1 MNVEVHFG
9 IKDTKVKVTK
19 SEITPLQTA
28 RLTEPSPRAMDKQ
41 LLRDAA
47 SLHIIAKFL

>member
-41 LLRDAA
+41 LRDAA